1 MGILVMFGGRKL
13 AKCKKLGY
21 SLDLGEVDFVGG
33 VGGSTPI
40 FTNLKIL
47 RKKTSFFNLKVG
59 FYEIGQEVLGWPL
72 NLPHLPQ
79 PTTSTHMR
87 TFGGRKAGCVHE
99 PMQRCM

>member
-1 MGILVMFGGRKL
+1 MVN
-13 AKCKKLGY
+13 LGV

-47 RKKTSFFNLKVG
+47 RKKLSFFNLKVG
-59 FYEIGQEVLGWPL
+59 FYEIGQEVLGGPP
-72 NLPHLPQ
+72 NLPHVPQ
-79 PTTSTHMR
+79 LTTSDPHVR
-87 TFGGRKAGCVHE
+87 TFGGKKTQAAHMIE